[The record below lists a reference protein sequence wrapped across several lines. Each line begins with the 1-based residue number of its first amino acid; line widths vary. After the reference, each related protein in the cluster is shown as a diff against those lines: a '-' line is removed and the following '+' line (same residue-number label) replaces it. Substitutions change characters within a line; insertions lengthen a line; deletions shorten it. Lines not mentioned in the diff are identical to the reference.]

1 MNPRSLTFNR
11 RSCDGAVRVPSSS
24 NSSSSSYYRS
34 MQTFPPE
41 RHTDLVRSRGG
52 LITVPRRIAPAPE
65 TGGGSQSPRLTK
77 LLLNVT
83 IERSLGPIHVVISP
97 ENKVRDLTK
106 TALEIYAREKRRPLL
121 PETDPHCFELHY
133 SQFSLESEFF
143 NFSLYS
149 LYHVLVCN
157 KNVVSSFWIQ
167 LYNTYNISFNLHHPR
182 SSTIIIAINFY
193 FETRSGQWAIFWRII
208 SNLHE
213 TPSVVFGFTTVT
225 VLCVGFLLSIKHMA
239 FCKLMLHL
247 IELIL
252 LKLKIL

>member
-1 MNPRSLTFNR
+1 MW
-11 RSCDGAVRVPSSS
+11 
-24 NSSSSSYYRS
+24 
-34 MQTFPPE
+34 
-41 RHTDLVRSRGG
+41 RSRGAWGRYMWWYRRRTRYGIWRRRRLRFTRGRRGG
-52 LITVPRRIAPAPE
+52 LCCRRLIHTVSSFTTPSSAWRV
-65 TGGGSQSPRLTK
+65 S
-77 LLLNVT
+77 
-83 IERSLGPIHVVISP
+83 
-97 ENKVRDLTK
+97 
-106 TALEIYAREKRRPLL
+106 
-121 PETDPHCFELHY
+121 
-133 SQFSLESEFF
+133 FSTFHF
-143 NFSLYS
+143 YS

-239 FCKLMLHL
+239 FCKLMVCLNITYFTE
-247 IELIL
+247 IENIVV
-252 LKLKIL
+252 K